1 MAISIK
7 QKNRGEGK
15 VFYDMAIRFF
25 NTMSR
30 SLEEFHPI
38 AETEVGK
45 PCKVGLY
52 TCGPTVHD
60 FAHIGNFRTYVFED
74 ILRRYLEY
82 RGYEVTHV
90 MNITDVEDKTIRK
103 ARTQQVPLSSITDPF
118 IEAFFTDLKS
128 LNIEP
133 ATYYPR
139 ATQHVDRMVAMI
151 RDLIKKGYAYR
162 SDDGSIYY
170 DISKFANYG
179 KLAHIKVDELQ
190 SGARVSQD
198 EYEKGTA
205 ADFALWKA
213 WDENDG
219 DVYWDQYPDL
229 GKGRPG
235 WHIECSAM
243 STEYLGNHFDLHT
256 GGVDNIFPH
265 HQNEIAQTE
274 PCTGETF
281 VNYWLHS
288 EHLQVEGKKMSKS
301 LGNFY
306 KLRDLL
312 DASKNASGKAW
323 NALSVRYLLLST
335 HYRTRLDFTFSGL
348 QTAQDTR
355 DNLIA
360 FARRLTEQES
370 DKEVAAELKQLV
382 EDSRRK
388 FIESMD
394 NDLNTPEA
402 LAVFFAL
409 RRDVNK
415 AIDEGGDIGKEAAQ
429 LVLGLINEFDRVLA
443 LDIVKEAQKSV
454 SDEITDE
461 EKALIEARQQARKE
475 RNFQKADCI
484 RDQLLERGIIL
495 EDTPKGLRWKIDP
508 SKR

>member
-1 MAISIK
+1 
-7 QKNRGEGK
+7 
-15 VFYDMAIRFF
+15 MAIRFF

-30 SLEEFHPI
+30 TLEEFHPI
-38 AETEVGK
+38 AEVQPGC

-103 ARTQQVPLSSITDPF
+103 ARTQQVSLGAITEPF
-118 IEAFFTDLKS
+118 IEAFFADLKS
-128 LNIEP
+128 LNIEE

-139 ATQHVDRMVAMI
+139 ATKHVGRMADMI
-151 RDLIKKGYAYR
+151 RDLMAKGYAYR
-162 SDDGSIYY
+162 SEDGSIYY
-170 DISKFANYG
+170 NIAKFKTYG

-190 SGARVSQD
+190 SGARVAQD

-219 DVYWDQYPDL
+219 DVYWDEYPDL

-243 STEYLGNHFDLHT
+243 STQYLGNHFDIHT

-274 PCTGETF
+274 PFTGEPF

-312 DASKNASGKAW
+312 DGAKNASGKSW
-323 NALSVRYLLLST
+323 NALAVRYLLLST

-355 DNLIA
+355 DNLIS
-360 FARRLTEQES
+360 FARRLKEQDGGQEAS
-370 DKEVAAELKQLV
+370 DELKKLA
-382 EDSRRK
+382 EESRRK
-388 FIESMD
+388 FIEAMD

-402 LAVFFAL
+402 LAVLFAL

-415 AIDEGGDIGKEAAQ
+415 AIDEGKDIGKNGADIILKLLE
-429 LVLGLINEFDRVLA
+429 EFDKVLA
-443 LDIVKEAQKSV
+443 LNIVADAEKANNN
-454 SDEITDE
+454 EITDD

-495 EDTPKGLRWKIDP
+495 EDTPKGLRWKIDS

>member
-1 MAISIK
+1 
-7 QKNRGEGK
+7 
-15 VFYDMAIRFF
+15 MAIRFF

-30 SLEEFHPI
+30 TLEEFHPI
-38 AETEVGK
+38 AEAEPGH

-82 RGYEVTHV
+82 RGYKVTHV

-103 ARTQQVPLSSITDPF
+103 ARTQQVPLSAITEPF
-118 IEAFFTDLKS
+118 IEAFFADLES
-128 LNIEP
+128 LNIEK

-139 ATQHVDRMVAMI
+139 ATKHVGRMADMI
-151 RDLIKKGYAYR
+151 RDLMSKGYAYR
-162 SDDGSIYY
+162 SEDGSIYY
-170 DISKFANYG
+170 NIAKFKKYG

-219 DVYWDQYPDL
+219 DVYWDEYPDL

-243 STEYLGNHFDLHT
+243 STQYLGNHFDIHT

-274 PCTGETF
+274 PYTGEPF

-312 DASKNASGKAW
+312 DGSKNASGKSW
-323 NALSVRYLLLST
+323 NALAVRYLLLST

-355 DNLIA
+355 DNLIS
-360 FARRLTEQES
+360 FARRLKEQEGPR
-370 DKEVAAELKQLV
+370 EVSPELGKLV

-388 FIESMD
+388 FIEAMD
-394 NDLNTPEA
+394 SDLNTPEA
-402 LAVFFAL
+402 LAVLFAL

-415 AIDEGGDIGKEAAQ
+415 AIDEGGDIGKNGANIILKLLE
-429 LVLGLINEFDRVLA
+429 EFDRVLA
-443 LDIVKEAQKSV
+443 LNIVADAEKIDA
-454 SDEITDE
+454 DEITEE
-461 EKALIEARQQARKE
+461 EKNLIEARQQARKE

-495 EDTPKGLRWKIDP
+495 EDTPKGLRWKID
-508 SKR
+508 SNKR